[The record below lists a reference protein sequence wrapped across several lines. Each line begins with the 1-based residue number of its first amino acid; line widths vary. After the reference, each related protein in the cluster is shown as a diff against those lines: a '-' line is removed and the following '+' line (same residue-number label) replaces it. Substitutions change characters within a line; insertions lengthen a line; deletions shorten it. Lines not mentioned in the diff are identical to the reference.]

1 MADDSLTGLVALLR
15 RAGLFIPVGSLISFV
30 DAVGIVGG
38 DLRSIY
44 WSGRTTLV
52 HSPVEIELFDSVFRH
67 WILGTEAE
75 LSTAGLVNEE
85 PLIVDDDDVLDGE
98 HPETGDAESE
108 SRTVLRFSRTES
120 LRSMDFAQMS
130 VDERTETD
138 RLITQMRVN
147 APTRRSRRRR
157 PSVRNSGSPDL
168 RRTIRESLRTG
179 GEPLRRRTR
188 EREQVPRRVVIIA
201 DISGSMAPY
210 SRSLLRYAH
219 AAVSGRTK
227 VEAFALGTRLTRVT
241 RELDTRDPDQALSR
255 AADSVEDW
263 SGGTR
268 LGEGLGQFNDQ
279 WGTKGMARGA
289 VVVVLSDGWDR
300 GDPQQL
306 AMEMA
311 RLARVAHRIVWV
323 NPLKASD
330 GYAPLARGMAA
341 ALPYVDDFIEGHSL
355 ESLDRL
361 SFVLSGGVDGPVRS
375 RVNLRVGT

>member
-1 MADDSLTGLVALLR
+1 MTDDGIISLVALLR
-15 RAGLFIPVGSLISFV
+15 RTGLFIPVGSLISFV
-30 DAVGIVGG
+30 DAVGIVGD

-52 HSPVEIELFDSVFRH
+52 HSPVEIELFDRVFRH
-67 WILGTEAE
+67 WILGTETE
-75 LSTAGLVNEE
+75 LTATE
-85 PLIVDDDDVLDGE
+85 PFMDEQLIVDDDELLDDDQ
-98 HPETGDAESE
+98 PESADPGAE
-108 SRTVLRFSRTES
+108 RQPVLRFSRTES
-120 LRSMDFAQMS
+120 LRTMDFAQMS
-130 VDERTETD
+130 PEERSETD
-138 RLITQMRVN
+138 RLITQMRVD

-157 PSVRNSGSPDL
+157 SSTRSVGSPDL

-188 EREQVPRRVVIIA
+188 EREQVPRRVVIIV

-227 VEAFALGTRLTRVT
+227 VEAFALGTRLTRLT
-241 RELDTRDPDQALSR
+241 RELDTRDPDRALLQASE
-255 AADSVEDW
+255 SVEDW

-268 LGEGLGQFNDQ
+268 LGEGLRQFNDQ

-289 VVVVLSDGWDR
+289 VIVILSDGWDR
-300 GDPQQL
+300 GEPQQL
-306 AMEMA
+306 ASEMA
-311 RLARVAHRIVWV
+311 RLSRVAHRIVWV

-341 ALPYVDDFIEGHSL
+341 ALPFIDDFIEGHSL

-361 SFVLSGGVDGPVRS
+361 SLVLSGGGGGPVRS
-375 RVNLRVGT
+375 GDRQRVGK

>member
-1 MADDSLTGLVALLR
+1 MADDSLIGLVALLR

-30 DAVGIVGG
+30 DAVGIVGS

-52 HSPVEIELFDSVFRH
+52 HSPVEIELFDSVYRH

-75 LSTAGLVNEE
+75 LTIAEMANEE
-85 PLIVDDDDVLDGE
+85 PLIVDDDDVLDDQQ
-98 HPETGDAESE
+98 PESVDAESE
-108 SRTVLRFSRTES
+108 SRPVLRFSRTES

-130 VDERTETD
+130 IDERSETD

-157 PSVRNSGSPDL
+157 PSVRSSGSPDL

-188 EREQVPRRVVIIA
+188 EREQIPRRVVIIA

-210 SRSLLRYAH
+210 SRPLLRYAH

-227 VEAFALGTRLTRVT
+227 VEAFALGTRLTRLT
-241 RELDTRDPDQALSR
+241 RELDTRDPDDALRR

-268 LGEGLGQFNDQ
+268 LGEGLSQFNDQ
-279 WGTKGMARGA
+279 WGTKGLARGA
-289 VVVVLSDGWDR
+289 VVVLLSDGWDR
-300 GDPQQL
+300 GDPQEL
-306 AMEMA
+306 AAEMA

-323 NPLKASD
+323 NPLKASE

-355 ESLDRL
+355 DSLEQL
-361 SFVLSGGVDGPVRS
+361 SLVLSGGDGRPVRL
-375 RVNLRVGT
+375 RDNLRVGT

>member
-1 MADDSLTGLVALLR
+1 MADDSLTSLVALLR
-15 RAGLFIPVGSLISFV
+15 RAGLPIPVGSLISFI

-44 WSGRTTLV
+44 WCGRSTLV

-67 WILGTEAE
+67 WILGSEAE
-75 LSTAGLVNEE
+75 LTTSESAKEE
-85 PLIVDDDDVLDGE
+85 PLIVDDDAVS
-98 HPETGDAESE
+98 DAEQPDSADPGAE
-108 SRTVLRFSRTES
+108 SGPVLRFSRTES

-130 VDERTETD
+130 ADERAETD
-138 RLITQMRVN
+138 RLISQMHMT

-157 PSVRNSGSPDL
+157 PSARSSGSPDL

-188 EREQVPRRVVIIA
+188 EREVVPRRVVIIA

-241 RELDTRDPDQALSR
+241 RELDIRDPDQALAR
-255 AADSVEDW
+255 AAVSVEDW

-268 LGEGLGQFNDQ
+268 LGEGLRQFNDQ

-289 VVVVLSDGWDR
+289 IVVVLSDGWDR
-300 GDPQQL
+300 GEPRQL
-306 AMEMA
+306 ATEMA

-323 NPLKASD
+323 NPLKGSD

-341 ALPYVDDFIEGHSL
+341 ALPFIDDFIEGHSL

-361 SFVLSGGVDGPVRS
+361 SVLLSGGDGGPVRS
-375 RVNLRVGT
+375 RHNLRVGT

>member
-1 MADDSLTGLVALLR
+1 MADDSLIGLVGLLR

-52 HSPVEIELFDSVFRH
+52 HSPVEIELFDSVYRH

-75 LSTAGLVNEE
+75 LTIAEMANEE
-85 PLIVDDDDVLDGE
+85 PLIVDDDDVPDD
-98 HPETGDAESE
+98 HQPESVDAESE
-108 SRTVLRFSRTES
+108 GRPVLRFSRTES

-130 VDERTETD
+130 IDERSETD

-157 PSVRNSGSPDL
+157 PSVRSSGSPDL

-188 EREQVPRRVVIIA
+188 EREQIPRRVVIIA

-210 SRSLLRYAH
+210 SRPLLRYAH

-227 VEAFALGTRLTRVT
+227 VEAFALGTRLTRLT
-241 RELDTRDPDQALSR
+241 RELDTRDPDDALSR

-268 LGEGLGQFNDQ
+268 LGEGLSQFNDQ

-289 VVVVLSDGWDR
+289 VVVLLSDGWDR
-300 GDPQQL
+300 GDPQEL
-306 AMEMA
+306 AAEMA

-323 NPLKASD
+323 NPLKASE

-341 ALPYVDDFIEGHSL
+341 ALPFVDDFIEGHSL
-355 ESLDRL
+355 DSLERL
-361 SFVLSGGVDGPVRS
+361 SLVLSGGDGRPVRL
-375 RVNLRVGT
+375 RDNLRVGT

>member
-1 MADDSLTGLVALLR
+1 MADDSLIGLVALLR

-30 DAVGIVGG
+30 DAVGIIGS

-52 HSPVEIELFDSVFRH
+52 HSPVEIELFDSVYRH

-75 LSTAGLVNEE
+75 LTIAEMANEE
-85 PLIVDDDDVLDGE
+85 PLIVDDDDVRDDQQ
-98 HPETGDAESE
+98 PESADAESE
-108 SRTVLRFSRTES
+108 SRPVLRFSRTES

-130 VDERTETD
+130 IDDRSETD

-157 PSVRNSGSPDL
+157 PSVRSSGSPDL

-188 EREQVPRRVVIIA
+188 EREQIPRRVVIIA

-210 SRSLLRYAH
+210 SRPLLRYAH

-227 VEAFALGTRLTRVT
+227 VEAFALGTRLTRLT
-241 RELDTRDPDQALSR
+241 RELDTRDPDDALSR

-268 LGEGLGQFNDQ
+268 LGEGLSQFNDQ

-289 VVVVLSDGWDR
+289 VVVLLSDGWDR
-300 GDPQQL
+300 GDPQEL
-306 AMEMA
+306 AAEMA

-323 NPLKASD
+323 NPLKASE

-355 ESLDRL
+355 DSLEQL
-361 SFVLSGGVDGPVRS
+361 SLVLSGGDARPVRL
-375 RVNLRVGT
+375 RDNLRVGT

>member
-1 MADDSLTGLVALLR
+1 MADDSLIGLVALLR
-15 RAGLFIPVGSLISFV
+15 HAGLFIPVGSLISFV
-30 DAVGIVGG
+30 DAVGIVGS

-52 HSPVEIELFDSVFRH
+52 HSPVEIELFDSVYRH

-75 LSTAGLVNEE
+75 LTIAEMANEE
-85 PLIVDDDDVLDGE
+85 PLIVDDDDVGDDQQ
-98 HPETGDAESE
+98 PESADAESE
-108 SRTVLRFSRTES
+108 SRPVLRFSRTES

-130 VDERTETD
+130 IDERSETD

-157 PSVRNSGSPDL
+157 PSVRSSGSPDL

-188 EREQVPRRVVIIA
+188 EREQIPRRVVIIA

-210 SRSLLRYAH
+210 SRPLLRYAH

-227 VEAFALGTRLTRVT
+227 VEAFALGTRLTRLT
-241 RELDTRDPDQALSR
+241 RELDTRDPDDALSR

-268 LGEGLGQFNDQ
+268 LGEGLSQFNDQ

-289 VVVVLSDGWDR
+289 VVVLLSDGWDR
-300 GDPQQL
+300 GDPQEL
-306 AMEMA
+306 AAEMA

-323 NPLKASD
+323 NPLKASE

-355 ESLDRL
+355 DSLEQL
-361 SFVLSGGVDGPVRS
+361 SLVLSGGDARPVRL
-375 RVNLRVGT
+375 RDNLRVGT